1 MERGLNIND
10 IKKLNRDELIEK
22 IIVKVADV
30 TGYPAEV
37 VKPDMDLE
45 AELGIDSIK
54 RVEILDKVS
63 DEMPFIRDMTFES
76 IIGIQN
82 INDVVDY
89 IIKNLK

>member
-1 MERGLNIND
+1 MNIND
-10 IKKLNRDELIEK
+10 IKKLSRSELIQKVTDK
-22 IIVKVADV
+22 IAKV